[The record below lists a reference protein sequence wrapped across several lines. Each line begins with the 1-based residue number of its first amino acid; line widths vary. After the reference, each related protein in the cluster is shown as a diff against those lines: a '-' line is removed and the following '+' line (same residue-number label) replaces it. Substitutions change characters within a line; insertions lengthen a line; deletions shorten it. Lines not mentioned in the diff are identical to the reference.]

1 VNDYLLFIDTEAS
14 GLPKNWSEPLT
25 NVANWP
31 NAVQVAWV
39 IYDKDRN
46 EVKRQNHYIS
56 NNDFTISAD
65 AQRIHGLTVDFLTA
79 NGESR
84 AEVLKKLTADI
95 EQYKPMLVGHFLKLD
110 YYVLS
115 ADYNREEMPNP
126 MDKLPMFCTMLSSRY
141 LVRNP
146 MPRQMRLDELYN
158 ILFRTELQNSHQAQH
173 DAEATA
179 RCFFELQESGEI
191 NSKLIREQNADAQKW
206 KEPTINTEG
215 CFLPALMVAL
225 TGILIYLL
233 I

>member
-1 VNDYLLFIDTEAS
+1 MNDYLLFIDTEAS
-14 GLPKNWSEPLT
+14 GLPQNWSEPLT
-25 NVANWP
+25 NTANWP

-39 IYDKDRN
+39 LYDKNRN

-65 AQRIHGLTVDFLTA
+65 AQRIHGLTVDFLAT

-115 ADYNREEMPNP
+115 ADYNREEMANP

-141 LVRNP
+141 LARNP
-146 MPRQMRLDELYN
+146 MPRQMRLDELYS

-206 KEPTINTEG
+206 KEPTVNTQG
-215 CFLPALMVAL
+215 CFIPALMLAL
-225 TGILIYLL
+225 TGIIIYLL